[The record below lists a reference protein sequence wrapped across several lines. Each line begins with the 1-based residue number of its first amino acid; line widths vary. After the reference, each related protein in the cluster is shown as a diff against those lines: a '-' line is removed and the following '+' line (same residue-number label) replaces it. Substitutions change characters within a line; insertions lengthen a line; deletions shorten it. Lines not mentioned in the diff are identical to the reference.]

1 MQNWCYP
8 FLENA
13 GIIQKGQ
20 NIDKQWLSKASK
32 TLQERAKTL
41 VELAN
46 SLRYY
51 IAEDV
56 EYDEKAK
63 TKFLNEKSR
72 DLLIELK
79 DALNALSDF
88 SALELEKVFKFIV
101 EKHGI
106 KLGALAQPVRVAMTG
121 GTESPGIFEVLEIL
135 GKEKTLKRLDKA
147 VKAITGGN

>member
-1 MQNWCYP
+1 
-8 FLENA
+8 
-13 GIIQKGQ
+13 
-20 NIDKQWLSKASK
+20 
-32 TLQERAKTL
+32 
-41 VELAN
+41 
-46 SLRYY
+46 
-51 IAEDV
+51 
-56 EYDEKAK
+56 
-63 TKFLNEKSR
+63 

-88 SALELEKVFKFIV
+88 SALELENIFKSIV